1 MRQQVRGEVQNRN
14 MILNVTVIIVHLKKQ
29 TKQCAHLDVLS
40 GDFTF
45 KLGRFLLHDLD
56 IMQRL
61 RELDVWSC

>member
-1 MRQQVRGEVQNRN
+1 